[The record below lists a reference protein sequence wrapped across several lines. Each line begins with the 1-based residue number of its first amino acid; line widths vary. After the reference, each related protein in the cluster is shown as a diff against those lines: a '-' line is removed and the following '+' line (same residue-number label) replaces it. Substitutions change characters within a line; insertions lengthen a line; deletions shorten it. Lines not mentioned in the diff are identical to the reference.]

1 MSLARLILFPSIL
14 LALLL
19 PAAPS
24 LGQDAESF
32 AKLPASKSCRLI
44 DFDKA
49 DVVPGIV
56 PKTWF
61 LTVSGTK
68 PYINMRVDLNPLI
81 YIRQP
86 DYWGIEVVGCLMG
99 PGLPTTMPYSVFL
112 SLEGTIG
119 TKGIEV
125 IGATRSETKDIAH
138 CSRGAGASPVRFGAR
153 GSRRRRDL
161 CSGQ

>member
-1 MSLARLILFPSIL
+1 MSLARLILFPSIV

-81 YIRQP
+81 YVRQP
-86 DYWGIEVVGCLMG
+86 EYWGIEVVGCLMG
-99 PGLPTTMPYSVFL
+99 PGLPTMPYSVFL
-112 SLEGTIG
+112 PLEGTVG

-125 IGATRSETKDIAH
+125 IGATRSEMKDIAH
-138 CSRGAGASPVRFGAR
+138 
-153 GSRRRRDL
+153 
-161 CSGQ
+161 